1 MESELYKVTKKDL
14 PKLQALLNKCFA
26 SDPLY
31 ETLIPNEDIRKKLLP
46 KLFACDMEE
55 FYKNCDIF
63 ADSPDLNG
71 LLVVSDETEP
81 YHFLQYYFTE
91 LEAEL
96 QTDAWLIKEDPSLRT
111 LFHFF
116 AARDYLNSHWTT
128 QLHEDN
134 RLHVIYLA
142 VDPQMQHHGI
152 AVKLLKAAVDYADNH
167 HMMMSLE
174 THNPNNVTLYQQF
187 GFEIYEVLEKHFH
200 LKQFCMV
207 RPIQSEVGQPAK
219 PGNAI

>member
-152 AVKLLKAAVDYADNH
+152 AVKL
-167 HMMMSLE
+167 
-174 THNPNNVTLYQQF
+174 YQHL
-187 GFEIYEVLEKHFH
+187 GFEIYEVLEKHVH
-200 LKQFCMV
+200 LKPFCMV
-207 RPIQSEVGQPAK
+207 RPIQSELGQPAK

>member
-71 LLVVSDETEP
+71 LLVVSDESRTISSN
-81 YHFLQYYFTE
+81 T
-91 LEAEL
+91 
-96 QTDAWLIKEDPSLRT
+96 TLRSWKRNCRRT
-111 LFHFF
+111 
-116 AARDYLNSHWTT
+116 
-128 QLHEDN
+128 
-134 RLHVIYLA
+134 
-142 VDPQMQHHGI
+142 HG
-152 AVKLLKAAVDYADNH
+152 
-167 HMMMSLE
+167 
-174 THNPNNVTLYQQF
+174 
-187 GFEIYEVLEKHFH
+187 
-200 LKQFCMV
+200 
-207 RPIQSEVGQPAK
+207 
-219 PGNAI
+219 

>member
-81 YHFLQYYFTE
+81 YHFPQYYFTE

-134 RLHVIYLA
+134 
-142 VDPQMQHHGI
+142 
-152 AVKLLKAAVDYADNH
+152 
-167 HMMMSLE
+167 
-174 THNPNNVTLYQQF
+174 QQL

-207 RPIQSEVGQPAK
+207 RPIQSKLGQPAK

>member
-1 MESELYKVTKKDL
+1 M
-14 PKLQALLNKCFA
+14 
-26 SDPLY
+26 
-31 ETLIPNEDIRKKLLP
+31 P

-111 LFHFF
+111 LFHF
-116 AARDYLNSHWTT
+116 L
-128 QLHEDN
+128 
-134 RLHVIYLA
+134 
-142 VDPQMQHHGI
+142 PPGI
-152 AVKLLKAAVDYADNH
+152 
-167 HMMMSLE
+167 
-174 THNPNNVTLYQQF
+174 T
-187 GFEIYEVLEKHFH
+187 
-200 LKQFCMV
+200 
-207 RPIQSEVGQPAK
+207 
-219 PGNAI
+219 

>member
-96 QTDAWLIKEDPSLRT
+96 QTDAWLIKEDPSLKT

-134 RLHVIYLA
+134 RLQSGGRPPDAAPRHCGEAAEGGGGLRGQPSHDDVA
-142 VDPQMQHHGI
+142 GDPQSPQRDAI
-152 AVKLLKAAVDYADNH
+152 PAVGV
-167 HMMMSLE
+167 
-174 THNPNNVTLYQQF
+174 
-187 GFEIYEVLEKHFH
+187 
-200 LKQFCMV
+200 
-207 RPIQSEVGQPAK
+207 
-219 PGNAI
+219 

>member
-71 LLVVSDETEP
+71 LWSSPTR
-81 YHFLQYYFTE
+81 
-91 LEAEL
+91 
-96 QTDAWLIKEDPSLRT
+96 PSRTISSNTTLRSWKRNCRRT
-111 LFHFF
+111 
-116 AARDYLNSHWTT
+116 
-128 QLHEDN
+128 
-134 RLHVIYLA
+134 
-142 VDPQMQHHGI
+142 HG
-152 AVKLLKAAVDYADNH
+152 
-167 HMMMSLE
+167 
-174 THNPNNVTLYQQF
+174 
-187 GFEIYEVLEKHFH
+187 
-200 LKQFCMV
+200 
-207 RPIQSEVGQPAK
+207 
-219 PGNAI
+219 

>member
-81 YHFLQYYFTE
+81 YHFLQ
-91 LEAEL
+91 
-96 QTDAWLIKEDPSLRT
+96 
-111 LFHFF
+111 
-116 AARDYLNSHWTT
+116 
-128 QLHEDN
+128 
-134 RLHVIYLA
+134 
-142 VDPQMQHHGI
+142 
-152 AVKLLKAAVDYADNH
+152 
-167 HMMMSLE
+167 
-174 THNPNNVTLYQQF
+174 
-187 GFEIYEVLEKHFH
+187 
-200 LKQFCMV
+200 
-207 RPIQSEVGQPAK
+207 
-219 PGNAI
+219 

>member
-128 QLHEDN
+128 
-134 RLHVIYLA
+134 
-142 VDPQMQHHGI
+142 
-152 AVKLLKAAVDYADNH
+152 
-167 HMMMSLE
+167 
-174 THNPNNVTLYQQF
+174 
-187 GFEIYEVLEKHFH
+187 
-200 LKQFCMV
+200 
-207 RPIQSEVGQPAK
+207 
-219 PGNAI
+219 